1 MPAQASDQR
10 GLNAGTEVGVRGP
23 AVTGRDSLHLQPPL
37 ASSAAPRVRRRFW
50 RACVRRVCGAW
61 QPRQNRSAKDRIR
74 TRSFY
79 WRDRRATQALRK
91 LRLGLR
97 YPLLTPFCVGRCR
110 SYVVALFIYILLAH
124 VLF

>member
-37 ASSAAPRVRRRFW
+37 ASSAAPRVRRLLARVS
-50 RACVRRVCGAW
+50 ARVCGAW
-61 QPRQNRSAKDRIR
+61 QPKQNRSAKDRIR

-91 LRLGLR
+91 LRLAISAVNS
-97 YPLLTPFCVGRCR
+97 LLC
-110 SYVVALFIYILLAH
+110 VALFS
-124 VLF
+124 

>member
-50 RACVRRVCGAW
+50 PVCQACVRRVATEAEPKREG
-61 QPRQNRSAKDRIR
+61 QNPNA
-74 TRSFY
+74 
-79 WRDRRATQALRK
+79 
-91 LRLGLR
+91 
-97 YPLLTPFCVGRCR
+97 V
-110 SYVVALFIYILLAH
+110 ILLA
-124 VLF
+124 

>member
-50 RACVRRVCGAW
+50 RVCQACVRRVATEAEPKREG
-61 QPRQNRSAKDRIR
+61 QNPNA
-74 TRSFY
+74 
-79 WRDRRATQALRK
+79 
-91 LRLGLR
+91 
-97 YPLLTPFCVGRCR
+97 V
-110 SYVVALFIYILLAH
+110 ILWA
-124 VLF
+124 

>member
-50 RACVRRVCGAW
+50 RVCQRDCVRRVATEAEPKREG
-61 QPRQNRSAKDRIR
+61 QNPNA
-74 TRSFY
+74 
-79 WRDRRATQALRK
+79 
-91 LRLGLR
+91 
-97 YPLLTPFCVGRCR
+97 V
-110 SYVVALFIYILLAH
+110 ILLA
-124 VLF
+124 

>member
-91 LRLGLR
+91 LRLAISAVNS
-97 YPLLTPFCVGRCR
+97 LLC
-110 SYVVALFIYILLAH
+110 VALFS
-124 VLF
+124 